1 MQRITKKQMEI
12 YEYIQR
18 VTLEQGYPPSV
29 REIGAAVGLRSP
41 STVHAHLKA
50 LDEAGLIDR
59 EDRKTRAIRVAAPAR
74 PEPVR
79 DGWQMIPIIG
89 HTAAGSPILAT
100 ENVDGYLPFD
110 VGHSS
115 GDFFALRV
123 KGDSMIDAGI
133 NDGDTVVI
141 RRQEDAQH
149 GEIIVAAI
157 DGEVTVKRLY
167 RQRGEVWLM
176 PDNPAYRPISAE
188 NAHVVG
194 KVIGLYRKF

>member
-12 YEYIQR
+12 YEYIQQTTR
-18 VTLEQGYPPSV
+18 EQGYPPSV

-50 LDEAGLIDR
+50 LEDAGLINR
-59 EDRKTRAIRVAAPAR
+59 EDHKTRAIRVAGPTQPAPL
-74 PEPVR
+74 R
-79 DGWQMIPIIG
+79 DGWQMVPIIG
-89 HTAAGSPILAT
+89 HAAAGSPILAV
-100 ENVDGYLPFD
+100 EDIDGYLPFE
-110 VGHSS
+110 VGHSG
-115 GDFFALRV
+115 GDFFALRI
-123 KGDSMIDAGI
+123 KGDSMVDAGI
-133 NDGDTVVI
+133 SDGDTVVI

-157 DGEVTVKRLY
+157 EGEVTVKRLY

-176 PDNPAYRPISAE
+176 PENPAYRPISAE